1 MEKVVSKLL
10 PVFPERKASGVG
22 KPEEEAT
29 CEHGVHV
36 FMTVHGYATN
46 DRRRVLLD
54 KATPLCVLPR
64 QFGREL
70 QQSRMTDDYGFVFS
84 ENDLDQPLW
93 KFSHNCTLSVAF
105 VHTHIDEAKQAVE
118 RAPSPGTPAGAPP
131 GQAPPPTLLMPQR
144 PQRPSREGA

>member
-22 KPEEEAT
+22 KPEEEEAT

-54 KATPLCVLPR
+54 KATPLRVLPR
-64 QFGREL
+64 LFGREL

-84 ENDLDQPLW
+84 ESDLDQPLW

-105 VHTHIDEAKQAVE
+105 VHSHIDEAKQAVE
-118 RAPSPGTPAGAPP
+118 RGAKSWYPWGTTRASPATNAADATAPAA
-131 GQAPPPTLLMPQR
+131 AKL
-144 PQRPSREGA
+144 